1 MCERVTARVTVCVCK
16 KQRKRERVNE
26 RERER
31 ERGNDTTFV
40 CLFLYRYVCK
50 CIANILIKTL
60 YVLPVLSPVGV
71 AVSVVALSEREAIA
85 SLAI

>member
-1 MCERVTARVTVCVCK
+1 MCERVTARVRVCVCK

-31 ERGNDTTFV
+31 GNETTFV